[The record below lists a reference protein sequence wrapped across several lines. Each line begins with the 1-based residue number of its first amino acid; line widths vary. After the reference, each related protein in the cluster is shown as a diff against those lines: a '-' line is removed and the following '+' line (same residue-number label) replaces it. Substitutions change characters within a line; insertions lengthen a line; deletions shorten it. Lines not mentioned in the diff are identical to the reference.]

1 MSAPAFSSTPAPRG
15 PRRWQPLLIGLL
27 VLLPI
32 VGGALAGY
40 QLSERAGL
48 SQQAAV
54 ANERLELY
62 AATLEAELARYAFL
76 PSLIAAEDDVQALL
90 AQPNDALLQDRASR
104 VLARIGARAGANLIV
119 VTSPQQ
125 EVLATS
131 NRYQSA
137 SGSEGRP
144 STGLANALKEGTAD
158 FFAANDSDGSTDYYF
173 AQPVRRAGL
182 TLGQVLVRVNLA
194 PLEATWIDL
203 GLRSQSERLMVVDE
217 NEVVVMSSVPAW
229 KYRTLA
235 NTTQLPITPRGAPNP
250 QPAAP
255 AASGPGWS
263 RYAAASL
270 TPLDLQVTREVEPA
284 VRLVRLPGHEDT
296 LPGQF
301 LAQEKP
307 IVPLAA
313 RLIALSDPSPVWR
326 QARLAAWGGAAGGAV
341 LGLLLLY
348 VLHRRRA
355 LRQIFLARNA
365 LQQANDQLERQVD
378 ERTAQLRGANEE
390 LINQISQRQQAEDAA
405 TQASKLALL
414 GQMSAGIS
422 HEINQ
427 PLTALRALSRN
438 AIQLLD
444 NGRPRDVANN
454 LKLIDEMTERMG
466 RIVNQLKGFA
476 RKESLSLEAV
486 PLANAVRNVLLML
499 DHRLHAEPVVLRMDV
514 ADSLMVRADTH
525 RLEQVLLNLAGNALD
540 AMAHSPQRRLRI
552 GAEQHGTR
560 VLVQVEDSGVGMD
573 EPSLQRLF
581 EPFYTTKPAGQGLGL
596 GLVISSKIVHELGGS
611 LRGVR
616 GNGPDGGMRFE
627 FELDAATTFAAPEET
642 HV

>member
-1 MSAPAFSSTPAPRG
+1 MSEPALLLPPAPRW

-27 VLLPI
+27 ALLPI

-76 PSLIAAEDDVQALL
+76 PSLIAAEDDVQTLL
-90 AQPNDALLQDRASR
+90 AQPGDASLQDRASR
-104 VLARIGARAGANLIV
+104 VLARIGVRAGANLIV

-173 AQPVRRAGL
+173 AQPVRRAGQ

-235 NTTQLPITPRGAPNP
+235 NTTQLPITPRGAPSP

-284 VRLVRLPGHEDT
+284 VRLVRVPGHEDT

-348 VLHRRRA
+348 AQHRRRA
-355 LRQIFLARNA
+355 LRQIFQARNA

-486 PLANAVRNVLLML
+486 PLASAVRNVLLML

-540 AMAHSPQRRLRI
+540 AMAGSPQRRLRI

-560 VLVQVEDSGVGMD
+560 VLVQVEDSGTGMD
-573 EPSLQRLF
+573 EASLQRLF

-616 GNGPDGGMRFE
+616 GDGPDGGMRFE